1 MTPLRALVVRLAIWL
16 ACLWLPFALVGSAAA
31 QQKQPPLEELLK
43 RLLHEQ
49 QEGQTVPGG
58 GTIRDA
64 RFRAGSGATI
74 ELEVE
79 LAGVTQPDR
88 AALEATLYNARL
100 DRVDAVAVEH
110 DPIPAGDS
118 TVILRL
124 SYSGPGAVT
133 TSAARVALIDS
144 GSGKRWS
151 VHRLAL
157 ARQLSGT
164 GGTAG
169 AVAGGAS
176 AGQTIDL
183 APQPVGDTPLAG
195 ASAGPPVVA
204 PPIAPAAAAGARN
217 EPKMVGGPKKSGVA
231 GVRPAGAAIPVLD
244 LYAIASQARWTSSAG
259 ALPFNGSDSDSRGFV
274 RALGHATLIDG
285 GAYDAVLMTH
295 PRWAANGHI
304 VGSFDLTIPA
314 GATWFSTKVGFLPG
328 ATASDGVTVRAT
340 LREPGHTYS
349 LAARTLLPSQGVVD
363 LSAPIPESW
372 RNKAVT
378 LELRV
383 DAGATSTQDWL
394 VWVAPSIR

>member
-1 MTPLRALVVRLAIWL
+1 MTPLRALVTRSAVWL
-16 ACLWLPFALVGSAAA
+16 TCLWLPFAVAGSAAA

-43 RLLHEQ
+43 RLLREQ

-64 RFRAGSGATI
+64 RLRGGSGATV

-79 LAGVTQPDR
+79 LTGVTQPDR

-124 SYSGPGAVT
+124 SYSGTGVVT

-144 GSGKRWS
+144 SSGKRWS

-164 GGTAG
+164 GAATDT
-169 AVAGGAS
+169 VAGGAS
-176 AGQTIDL
+176 PGKTIDL
-183 APQPVGDTPLAG
+183 APHPVGDTPPPG
-195 ASAGPPVVA
+195 GPGVS
-204 PPIAPAAAAGARN
+204 PAVAAAGRFQQKPIAA
-217 EPKMVGGPKKSGVA
+217 PKSEVA
-231 GVRPAGAAIPVLD
+231 GARPAGAAIPVLN
-244 LYAIASQARWTSSAG
+244 LYAIASQARWASGAG
-259 ALPFNGSDSDSRGFV
+259 ALPFNGPDSDSRGFV
-274 RALGHATLIDG
+274 RALGQKTLADG
-285 GAYDAVLMTH
+285 AVHEPVLMTH
-295 PRWAANGHI
+295 PDWTAGGHI
-304 VGSFDLTIPA
+304 AGTYEVTIPA
-314 GATWFSTKVGFLPG
+314 GATAFSAKVGFLPG

-340 LREPGHTYS
+340 LREPGRIHRLVSRY
-349 LAARTLLPSQGVVD
+349 LDPAEGVAD
-363 LSAPIPESW
+363 LTATIPEAW

-383 DAGATSTQDWL
+383 DAGASATQDWL
-394 VWVAPSIR
+394 VWVAPAIR

>member
-1 MTPLRALVVRLAIWL
+1 MTPLRALVVRSTIWL
-16 ACLWLPFALVGSAAA
+16 TCLWLPFALVGSAAA

-43 RLLHEQ
+43 RLLREQ

-64 RFRAGSGATI
+64 RLRAGSGATI

-157 ARQLSGT
+157 ARQLAGT
-164 GGTAG
+164 GAAADTA
-169 AVAGGAS
+169 AGGA
-176 AGQTIDL
+176 GPGKTVDL
-183 APQPVGDTPLAG
+183 APQPVGDTPLPG
-195 ASAGPPVVA
+195 TSAGPLVA
-204 PPIAPAAAAGARN
+204 APIAPAVAAAGRSHPTVIAAPKSEVARVH
-217 EPKMVGGPKKSGVA
+217 PV
-231 GVRPAGAAIPVLD
+231 GAAIPVLD
-244 LYAIASQARWTSSAG
+244 LYTLASQARWTSTAG
-259 ALPFNGSDSDSRGFV
+259 ALPFNGPDTDSRGFV
-274 RALGHATLIDG
+274 RALGHTTLIDG
-285 GAYDAVLMTH
+285 AAYDSVLMTH
-295 PRWAANGHI
+295 PNWAAGGYI
-304 VGSFDLTIPA
+304 RGSYELTIPA
-314 GATWFSTKVGFLPG
+314 GATAFSAKVGFLPG

-340 LREPGHTYS
+340 LREPGRIHGLATRS
-349 LAARTLLPSQGVVD
+349 LMPGHGVVE
-363 LSAPIPESW
+363 LSATIPETW
-372 RNKAVT
+372 RGKVVT
-378 LELRV
+378 LDLRV
-383 DAGATSTQDWL
+383 EAGTSPTQDWL